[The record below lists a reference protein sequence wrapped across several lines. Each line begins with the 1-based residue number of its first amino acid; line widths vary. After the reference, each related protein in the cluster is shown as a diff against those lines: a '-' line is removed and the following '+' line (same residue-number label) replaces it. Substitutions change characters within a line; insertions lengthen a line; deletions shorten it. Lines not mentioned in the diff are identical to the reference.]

1 MSNGADRMELDLE
14 DLDEEDLKALAEVSK
29 KGYYHGRPR
38 SDAASQPVRIE
49 APTEDGEPKNCKRI
63 AFDDYQ
69 RKWDHFDKEDAESRA
84 ADTSEVVSSSP
95 ARMSSDVPAAL
106 PPAKQEATF
115 VEPDEAVVAQLTA
128 MGFDVDDCRAAAVA
142 TNNQSDA
149 AVEYLLGGRQNSS
162 VSVTSSGDAEV
173 SLLVEMGFAEAQAR
187 AALASCGNSIEKAV
201 EAIHLGKFPD
211 HGASLLVISQ
221 QLTEL
226 KVEVEEL
233 ESASPGLPSLP
244 LDASALTPRSKRVRS
259 LMETL
264 TQLSCGL
271 DAIDGDDVAIRE
283 ARRTELLR
291 CNALEARLT
300 YLRTGGEEMNAVSA
314 DAPLVF
320 DEREAT
326 REAKELAENVLDS
339 EGVVP
344 AALRLGQAERLR
356 VAGNDA
362 FKTSDFVEA
371 VKNYRAALDLDG
383 ESAVIL
389 SNLAA
394 AEIRLGEFDAAVTH
408 AGAAN
413 ELSGGFSAKALFR
426 QGQALEGLAR
436 HLEACKSY
444 ERALAV
450 EPGDRTL
457 QQRLDV
463 CRGLMSEPA

>member
-1 MSNGADRMELDLE
+1 
-14 DLDEEDLKALAEVSK
+14 
-29 KGYYHGRPR
+29 
-38 SDAASQPVRIE
+38 
-49 APTEDGEPKNCKRI
+49 
-63 AFDDYQ
+63 
-69 RKWDHFDKEDAESRA
+69 
-84 ADTSEVVSSSP
+84 
-95 ARMSSDVPAAL
+95 
-106 PPAKQEATF
+106 
-115 VEPDEAVVAQLTA
+115 
-128 MGFDVDDCRAAAVA
+128 MG
-142 TNNQSDA
+142 
-149 AVEYLLGGRQNSS
+149 
-162 VSVTSSGDAEV
+162 
-173 SLLVEMGFAEAQAR
+173 
-187 AALASCGNSIEKAV
+187 
-201 EAIHLGKFPD
+201 
-211 HGASLLVISQ
+211 
-221 QLTEL
+221 
-226 KVEVEEL
+226 
-233 ESASPGLPSLP
+233 
-244 LDASALTPRSKRVRS
+244 
-259 LMETL
+259 
-264 TQLSCGL
+264 
-271 DAIDGDDVAIRE
+271 E

-326 REAKELAENVLDS
+326 RETKE
-339 EGVVP
+339 
-344 AALRLGQAERLR
+344 

-457 QQRLDV
+457 QQRLDA